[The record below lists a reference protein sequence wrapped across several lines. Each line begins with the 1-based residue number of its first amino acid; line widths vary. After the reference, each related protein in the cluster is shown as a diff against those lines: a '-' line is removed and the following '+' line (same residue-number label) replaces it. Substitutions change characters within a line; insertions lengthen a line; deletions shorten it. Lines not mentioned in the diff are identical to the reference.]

1 MNKQTRQEYIRGIRH
16 GMPIGLGY
24 FAVSFAIGITAKKAG
39 ITVYEATLMSLLNLT
54 SAGQAAAITL
64 IGVGTYIAELALT
77 QLIINARYFLMSCSL
92 SQRVS
97 SDTPFYHRLLVAFGV
112 TDEIFGISVAQH
124 GYLKPAYNYGAMSVA
139 IPGWCLGTALGVIFG
154 EILPPMIVNCLS
166 VALYGM
172 FIAIIIPPTK
182 KSRAVGAIVIVS
194 MVLSFFM
201 SVLPLVKE
209 ISSGFRII
217 IITVA
222 VAAVA
227 AVVAP
232 VEDADER

>member
-16 GMPIGLGY
+16 GVPIGLGY

-39 ITVYEATLMSLLNLT
+39 MTVYEATLMSLLNLT

-64 IGVGTYIAELALT
+64 ISAGTYIAELALT

-92 SQRVS
+92 AQKVSQG
-97 SDTPFYHRLLVAFGV
+97 TPFYHRLLVSFGV
-112 TDEIFGISVAQH
+112 TDEIFGISIAQPGH
-124 GYLKPAYNYGAMSVA
+124 LKPAYNYGAMSVA

-154 EILPPMIVNCLS
+154 EILPPMAVNCLS

-182 KSRAVGAIVIVS
+182 KSRAVGVIVAVS
-194 MVLSFFM
+194 MALSYIM
-201 SVLPLVKE
+201 TVLPVVKD

-217 IITVA
+217 IITVT

-227 AVVAP
+227 AILAP
-232 VEDADER
+232 LEEGHEQ

>member
-1 MNKQTRQEYIRGIRH
+1 
-16 GMPIGLGY
+16 
-24 FAVSFAIGITAKKAG
+24 
-39 ITVYEATLMSLLNLT
+39 MSLLNLT

-64 IGVGTYIAELALT
+64 ISVGTYIAELALT

-92 SQRVS
+92 AQRIS
-97 SDTPFYHRLLVAFGV
+97 PETPFYHRLLVAFGV
-112 TDEIFGISVAQH
+112 TDEIFGISIAEQ

-139 IPGWCLGTALGVIFG
+139 IPGWCMGTALGVIFG
-154 EILPPMIVNCLS
+154 EILPPMIVGCLS

-172 FIAIIIPPTK
+172 FIAIIIPPAK
-182 KSRAVGAIVIVS
+182 KSVTVGVVVIVS
-194 MVLSFFM
+194 MLLSYLM
-201 SVLPLVKE
+201 TVLPVVRE

-227 AVVAP
+227 AVAAP
-232 VEDADER
+232 VEDSHER

>member
-1 MNKQTRQEYIRGIRH
+1 MKKQTRQEYIRGIRH
-16 GMPIGLGY
+16 GVPIGLGY

-39 ITVYEATLMSLLNLT
+39 MTVYEATFMSLLNLT

-64 IGVGTYIAELALT
+64 ISAGTYIAELALT

-92 SQRVS
+92 AQKVS
-97 SDTPFYHRLLVAFGV
+97 ADTPFYHRLFVAFGV
-112 TDEIFGISVAQH
+112 TDEIFGISVAQP
-124 GYLKPAYNYGAMSVA
+124 GYMEPAYNYGAMSVA
-139 IPGWCLGTALGVIFG
+139 IPGWCIGTALGVIFG
-154 EILPPMIVNCLS
+154 EILPPMVVNCLS

-182 KSRAVGAIVIVS
+182 KSRAVGVVVAVS
-194 MVLSFFM
+194 MVLSYLM
-201 SVLPLVKE
+201 TVLPVVKE

-227 AVVAP
+227 AVLAP
-232 VEDADER
+232 VEDSHEQ

>member
-1 MNKQTRQEYIRGIRH
+1 MNKQTRQEYIRGVRH
-16 GMPIGLGY
+16 GVPIGLGY

-39 ITVYEATLMSLLNLT
+39 MTVYEATLMSLFNLT

-92 SQRVS
+92 SQKVS
-97 SDTPFYHRLLVAFGV
+97 ANTPFFHRLLVAFGV
-112 TDEIFGISVAQH
+112 TDEIFGISVAQK

-172 FIAIIIPPTK
+172 FIAIIIPPTR
-182 KSRAVGAIVIVS
+182 KSRAVGGIVIVS
-194 MVLSFFM
+194 MALSYVM
-201 SVLPLVKE
+201 SVLPLLKE

-227 AVVAP
+227 AAVAP